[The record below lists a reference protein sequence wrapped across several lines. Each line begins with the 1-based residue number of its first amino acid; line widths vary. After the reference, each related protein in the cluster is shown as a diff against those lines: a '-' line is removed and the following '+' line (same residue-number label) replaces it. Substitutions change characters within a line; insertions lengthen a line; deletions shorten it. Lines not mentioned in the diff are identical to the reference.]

1 MRRWLYLAWVY
12 TMIGVWTLLVFP
24 SSLLITVLTG
34 SHRVGHRVHARLW
47 GRMILWSCGVRLR
60 VHHVERLRR
69 EGSYVL
75 LINHNS
81 HFAGYA
87 VAAGIPLQWRAVLGI
102 KLRKIPVFAWIALLA
117 GHIFIDT
124 RRSRRAIATLNA
136 AADKLHSGLSVLI
149 FPEGKHHEGTGLLP
163 FRAGGF
169 HLAVHAGIP
178 VVPLTAVER
187 RRQGSTGS
195 VAVLDLYIDAP
206 IATMDRSD
214 EDVPILLERTRGAM
228 EVHLAGQPKD
238 PSV

>member
-12 TMIGVWTLLVFP
+12 TMIGLWTLLVFP

-34 SHRVGHRVHARLW
+34 SHRIGHRVHSRFW

-60 VHHVERLRR
+60 VHHIERLRR
-69 EGSYVL
+69 DASYVL
-75 LINHNS
+75 MINHNS

-149 FPEGKHHEGTGLLP
+149 FPEGKHHDETSLLP

-195 VAVLDLYIDAP
+195 VAVLDLYIDTP
-206 IATMDRSD
+206 IATMDRTA
-214 EDVPILLERTRGAM
+214 EDVPILLERTRAAM
-228 EVHLAGQPKD
+228 EVHLAGQAKD
-238 PSV
+238 PPV